1 MNRSSLLMCGAIAAA
16 AAFFAPTD
24 SAKAASYCL
33 VGEMNQCRFI
43 SLEQCLQ
50 AMNGIAGF
58 CVVDSQD
65 VNAPGRIRHR

>member
-1 MNRSSLLMCGAIAAA
+1 MNRSSLLICGAIAAA
-16 AAFFAPTD
+16 AAFFTPTD
-24 SAKAASYCL
+24 SAKAESYCL
-33 VGEMNQCRFI
+33 VGEFNQCRFV

-65 VNAPGRIRHR
+65 VAAPGRIRHR